1 LVFEW
6 GEVGLGRELAL
17 DASEAMTVLR
27 LGGREDDTGREE
39 GGSGAEGRLAWG
51 IGELRV
57 TVGWKIWD
65 IVGGGLS
72 L

>member
-1 LVFEW
+1 
-6 GEVGLGRELAL
+6 LGRELAL
-17 DASEAMTVLR
+17 DAREAMTVLR
-27 LGGREDDTGREE
+27 LGGSEEDTGREE

-57 TVGWKIWD
+57 TVGRNIWD
-65 IVGGGLS
+65 IVGGGCLS